1 MHTIEIYKAGKFFL
15 RLQSPRGSGRTV
27 IKMAADL
34 LNVNR
39 IWVYQC
45 LGVGFA
51 RPVHGTLDF
60 TLKYEVIG

>member
-15 RLQSPRGSGRTV
+15 RLQSPRGLAV
-27 IKMAADL
+27 IKMASDL
-34 LNVNR
+34 LNVNP
-39 IWVYQC
+39 IWVRQC

-60 TLKYEVIG
+60 TLKYEVID

>member
-1 MHTIEIYKAGKFFL
+1 MHTIEIYKQGEFFL
-15 RLQSPRGSGRTV
+15 RLQSPRRLTV

-34 LNVNR
+34 LNVNPL
-39 IWVYQC
+39 WVLKC